1 MTTCTRFSKQ
11 VILFEKI
18 TVDKQNQ
25 SLSASKFLYS
35 DFWDT
40 LSIAKTLELVLR
52 VITVIVILCGL
63 TFIDES
69 LLNGI

>member
-1 MTTCTRFSKQ
+1 MITRFSKP
-11 VILFEKI
+11 VTLSEKI

-35 DFWDT
+35 GFWDT

-52 VITVIVILCGL
+52 VIIVIVILGGL
-63 TFIDES
+63 TFIDGTP
-69 LLNGI
+69 LNGI